1 VLKSPLAPPLSFPA
15 GTNSIAG
22 SNRKS
27 IGFKSN
33 GVGTRALKSEKRG
46 RYKYSGFRDEEKYNQ
61 KA

>member
-22 SNRKS
+22 SNRNL
-27 IGFKSN
+27 IGFESN
-33 GVGTRALKSEKRG
+33 GIWKRASKSEKRG
-46 RYKYSGFRDEEKYNQ
+46 RYKYSGSGEEEKYNQ